1 MFANCANA
9 ISSTLP
15 PTPTPTQNLSNKLYM
30 SIIQKTKTLLT
41 SWSSRFGQD
50 LYYATVFPNGEKED
64 REETGGLQDSVDIK
78 TASAQTPYCRLS
90 HRRHIAASVTDA
102 ILPPLPHC
110 RLGYGRHIAA
120 WVTDGILPHG
130 SWTPY
135 CRMGHRRHIA
145 ASVTDATLPPRSQTP
160 HCRLGHRRHIA
171 ASVTDAILPPQSR
184 TPYCRFSHRHH
195 IG

>member
-1 MFANCANA
+1 MFPGRRRYLYVNTVDVRRGDLVVFANCANA

-15 PTPTPTQNLSNKLYM
+15 PTPTQNLSNKLYM

-90 HRRHIAASVTDA
+90 HRRHIATSAT
-102 ILPPLPHC
+102 LPP
-110 RLGYGRHIAA
+110 RLRTPYCCMGHGRHIAA
-120 WVTDGILPHG
+120 WVMDAILPHG
-130 SWTPY
+130 SQTPY
-135 CRMGHRRHIA
+135 
-145 ASVTDATLPPRSQTP
+145 
-160 HCRLGHRRHIA
+160 CRLGHRRHIA